1 MSRVLAKDA
10 VITRTFNNNL
20 ALVKVDGKEKIIFA
34 KGIGFGKKFG
44 EIIRILL

>member
-10 VITRTFNNNL
+10 VITRAFNNNL

-34 KGIGFGKKFG
+34 KGIGLVKSLEK
-44 EIIRILL
+44 L